1 MHRSDSEMQS
11 TSSDALTSQLST
23 WCGLA
28 ISTSR
33 ALRRETSPVHGRMEQ
48 HTTLKADHQN
58 LTCAYQQTAIELQEV
73 TKQRDCWKQECDRQT
88 EMLVVRQEN
97 LQNCTTLLMMM
108 RSVEDTVTE
117 PAEPEPAAAQ
127 VRLGPPHSEPRT
139 PPHSDSARE
148 VS

>member
-1 MHRSDSEMQS
+1 
-11 TSSDALTSQLST
+11 
-23 WCGLA
+23 
-28 ISTSR
+28 
-33 ALRRETSPVHGRMEQ
+33 MEQ

-127 VRLGPPHSEPRT
+127 VRLEPPNSEPRS
-139 PPHSDSARE
+139 PPHSDPARE